1 MALYILL
8 AIVIIISAIIYIPI
22 DVAFGASYLEKDA
35 KIRLSLQYFLIKLKI
50 LPPEK
55 KKPKKPKK
63 KKPKEET
70 EEKEEKPK
78 KEKKKQPLSV
88 TIEFVRE
95 VLDEC
100 MGDVVNLIKHLFTH
114 TLQTK
119 KFLLKGKFGTG
130 NPMYTGLAYGAASGA
145 VYNLVSFIDRHSK
158 LYEWDV
164 DLQADFEGAAIEGE
178 TEIIIRTRIAY
189 ILKLAGM
196 AIVIGIK
203 ILLINRRVKRNA
215 GKQG

>member
-1 MALYILL
+1 MTALYIIL
-8 AIVIIISAIIYIPI
+8 AIAAVIAIIIYIPI
-22 DVAFGASYLEKDA
+22 DVAFGASYFEKDA
-35 KIRLSLQYFLIKLKI
+35 NVRLGIQYFLIKIKI

-55 KKPKKPKK
+55 KKPKK
-63 KKPKEET
+63 KKPK

-100 MGDVVNLIKHLFTH
+100 MGDVINLIKHLFTH

-130 NPMYTGLAYGAASGA
+130 NPMYTGIAYGAASGA

-158 LYEWDV
+158 LYEWSV
-164 DLQADFEGAAIEGE
+164 DLQADFENTAIEGE

-189 ILKLAGM
+189 LLKLVGM
-196 AIVIGIK
+196 ALILGIK
-203 ILLINRRVKRNA
+203 ILIINRRVKKNA